1 MSGMGTTFVA
11 AIARDNELTVINVGD
26 SRAYLISGGEIRQI
40 TRDHSLVED
49 MVERGDITRE
59 QSRNHPNKNYITR
72 AVGTM
77 ATVVSDVFIET
88 AGPGDT
94 VLLASDGLTNIVFDA
109 EIRDAVLGEYDVR
122 RSCERL
128 MELALSRGAPDNVT
142 VAALRI

>member
-1 MSGMGTTFVA
+1 M
-11 AIARDNELTVINVGD
+11 IND
-26 SRAYLISGGEIRQI
+26 RISQI

-59 QSRNHPNKNYITR
+59 QSRNHPNKNLITR

-77 ATVVSDVFIET
+77 ATVESDVFIES
-88 AGPGDT
+88 AEAGDT
-94 VLLASDGLTNIVFDA
+94 VLLASDGLTNVVFDD
-109 EIRDAVLGEYDVR
+109 EIRDAIAAEDDVR